1 MSHKISPPLKIS
13 ASRIKTFQTCSWKYY
28 ANYVLR
34 LPDVPNIGAQQGTC
48 CHTIFE
54 CLLKPRHKRIFDAVI
69 SAGTSLASPSIKRY
83 IQRFVSKNGLPDV
96 SVGKI
101 DEMVMVGLN
110 QDFFCEGGEM
120 QAPEYQF
127 TLESKAPRYKIGG
140 FIDKPC
146 VYKSAKGNFI
156 RIIDFKSSKKKF
168 AGEELSINVQAM
180 MYSLAARTEWP
191 DMVPIVDFI
200 FLQFPDEPIQRLKFK
215 PAELQGFEYLLEG
228 ITKKMENFTLKDAKD
243 NLAAKQPIPGNGGG
257 FKGPLVCG
265 WAGRGPVTSP
275 DQKKKNGDPMY
286 FCSYKFPFDYW
297 KLIDEDGAIITTSR
311 NKKEL
316 KPDNSKG
323 ESIIPAEYAGCPAF
337 FKR

>member
-1 MSHKISPPLKIS
+1 M
-13 ASRIKTFQTCSWKYY
+13 
-28 ANYVLR
+28 R

-54 CLLKPRHKRIFDAVI
+54 CLLKPRHKHIFDAVI

-83 IQRFVSKNGLPDV
+83 IQRFVLKNGLPDV

-120 QAPEYQF
+120 QAPEYRF

-323 ESIIPAEYAGCPAF
+323 ESIIPAQYAGCPAF